1 MAVLL
6 VCVCE
11 LVVREETLRCSE
23 TVREVEPNAADGGTT
38 KICLYQQIDKK
49 KVTCLQE
56 FN

>member
-11 LVVREETLRCSE
+11 LVVKEETLRCSE

-49 KVTCLQE
+49 KSNMSAKV
-56 FN
+56 